1 VRKLWTVNFT
11 LVSELYYVRM
21 SFRYQV
27 RDVTEQFVVK
37 ELCYRV
43 QSIELLIGQEHFYV
57 EGIVTLIM
65 RTKRCRYCV

>member
-1 VRKLWTVNFT
+1 VRKLWTVNFA
-11 LVSELYYVRM
+11 LVSELFCVRM

-43 QSIELLIGQEHFYV
+43 QSIELLIGQEHFHSQG
-57 EGIVTLIM
+57 GIVTLIM
-65 RTKRCRYCV
+65 RAEMV